1 MRSAITC
8 DTDISS
14 IISRDDIIPFLDE
27 IEEESFV
34 YKGKMDKSLVV
45 EMDGGGLS
53 REGLTI
59 NDTSPLED
67 RAREILDRD
76 NLSSAL
82 FNFRDYVLELCDS
95 QRSLELSTLD
105 TKLSEKL
112 KDLTAEYNSIKSEYV
127 YWASDEK
134 NRDIA
139 NRLGEVEDEI
149 SFYTEKQ
156 NVVEGLM
163 NE

>member
-8 DTDISS
+8 DTDIST
-14 IISRDDIIPFLDE
+14 IISRDDIIPFLNE
-27 IEEESFV
+27 IEKESFA

-53 REGLTI
+53 REGLNI

-112 KDLTAEYNSIKSEYV
+112 KDLTAEYNSIKREYV
-127 YWASDEK
+127 YWASGEK

-139 NRLGEVEDEI
+139 NRLGEVENEI
-149 SFYTEKQ
+149 SLYNEKKK
-156 NVVEGLM
+156 VVEGLM